1 MYDTIIIGAGP
12 AGLTAGIYLAR
23 GGYKVL
29 ILEKEGI
36 GGQIASSP
44 LVENYPGYISVSG
57 AELTGNMFDQVLNLG
72 VDLEIE
78 TVIQIKDGKLKKVI
92 TEDNEYEARTVIIA
106 TGSKYKT
113 LGIPS
118 EEQFLNNGIH
128 FCVSCDGAFYKDKK
142 VAVIGGGNS
151 AITNALYL
159 ADISTKVYIVQMLD
173 DLTCEENLKEK
184 ILSKKNVE
192 IFYNAEVIQFLGDKD
207 LTGIKIKTKDEEK
220 TIEVDGVFESVG
232 MDAQTEIIKGL
243 VDTDKYNYIISEN
256 SETKLPGLFVAGDC
270 RVKEIRQLTTATAD
284 GTAAAINAINFL
296 QKSIDK

>member
-1 MYDTIIIGAGP
+1 VYDTIIIGAGP

-128 FCVSCDGAFYKDKK
+128 FCVSCDGAFYKRKK

-192 IFYNAEVIQFLGDKD
+192 IFYNGEVIQFLGDKD